1 MSMYKLVTGLV
12 GLVLSAAV
20 LTVVAGV
27 GTVVKAEL
35 APVASTDDL
44 PDTRPLGLGCAQ
56 EPWPY
61 RCHWRAQTVKRIII
75 RDSRPI

>member
-12 GLVLSAAV
+12 GLVLSAAL
-20 LTVVAGV
+20 LTVVAGL

-35 APVASTDDL
+35 APVASTDDR
-44 PDTRPLGLGCAQ
+44 PDTRSLGSGCAQ

-61 RCHWRAQTVKRIII
+61 GCQWRAQPVKRIII
-75 RDSRPI
+75 RGSRPV

>member
-27 GTVVKAEL
+27 GTTVKAEL
-35 APVASTDDL
+35 A
-44 PDTRPLGLGCAQ
+44 
-56 EPWPY
+56 
-61 RCHWRAQTVKRIII
+61 RIA
-75 RDSRPI
+75 